1 MRYQLTSFNII
12 IQNLFITCH
21 LLRIKMR
28 VFVCFLGVFVSNG
41 LARFGYVVLI
51 PLLILSGSLT
61 PHQSFQLGIAVL
73 MGYVF
78 GSF

>member
-1 MRYQLTSFNII
+1 
-12 IQNLFITCH
+12 
-21 LLRIKMR
+21 MR

-73 MGYVF
+73 KWAMFLGVF
-78 GSF
+78 